1 MPSPTL
7 TDAILEVL
15 FTESPS
21 LMSVEDPS
29 NTIPTLSSSKFRTI
43 PCVPLE
49 NSTSSPY

>member
-7 TDAILEVL
+7 TEAIVDVL
-15 FTESPS
+15 FTVSPS
-21 LMSVEDPS
+21 FMSVDDPS
-29 NTIPTLSSSKFRTI
+29 STIPTLSSSRFNTI